1 MKYHGSF
8 GGPQTLITSV
18 TIKCNEFGEPDIV
31 SIPDNFLLIDRL
43 LKFRQRLLF
52 FLTEL
57 LKILLVEFSNIEPLT
72 PKGQKHLI
80 TISSLNHTLR

>member
-31 SIPDNFLLIDRL
+31 SIPDNFLLMDRL

-52 FLTEL
+52 FFDRTS
-57 LKILLVEFSNIEPLT
+57 KNFACGVF
-72 PKGQKHLI
+72 
-80 TISSLNHTLR
+80 

>member
-72 PKGQKHLI
+72 
-80 TISSLNHTLR
+80 LRVKSI